1 MADVLENAPLNVGSS
16 GTSINE
22 TEEVTTDTLGGRNSD
37 LGFRSKIGGIG
48 GRRFIIGLAV
58 REFEDLVFIDEVNLF
73 VGRTVGVVVGRVR
86 RVRSPAMGGAAA
98 FGDLDLIVLVGSR
111 WAR

>member
-1 MADVLENAPLNVGSS
+1 MKNTPLDVGSS
-16 GTSINE
+16 GASIDE

-37 LGFRSKIGGIG
+37 LGFGGKIGRIG
-48 GRRFIIGLAV
+48 WRFIIGLVV
-58 REFEDLVFIDEVNLF
+58 REFEDLVFVDEVNLF
-73 VGRTVGVVVGRVR
+73 VGRTVDVVIRCMR
-86 RVRSPAMGGAAA
+86 RVGSPAMGGTAA